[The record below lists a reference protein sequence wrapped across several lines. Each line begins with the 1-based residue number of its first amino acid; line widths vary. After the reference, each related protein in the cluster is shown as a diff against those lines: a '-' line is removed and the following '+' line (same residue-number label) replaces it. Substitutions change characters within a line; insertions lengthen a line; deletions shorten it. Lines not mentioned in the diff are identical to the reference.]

1 LTDDDLPHHS
11 HQHRGLPLNRSEFW
25 ATKARLAEYHAVVF
39 EHPAFVGGPV
49 RLVANQFQDMQ
60 LGGHLHTA
68 APMQITPPEQKS
80 GDLSRMTI
88 AFPRPV
94 VGRQF
99 KRRLQEIQDSGS
111 RAPIVVRYGVY
122 LGATDVPQ
130 MSWMLYA
137 SDKGGVNF
145 GREFV
150 QVVASDDNPMRLS
163 AAEIYDPEVFTG
175 LQLL

>member
-1 LTDDDLPHHS
+1 M
-11 HQHRGLPLNRSEFW
+11 NRAEFW

-39 EHPAFVGGPV
+39 EHPAFSGGPV
-49 RLVANQFQDMQ
+49 RLVANQFEDLT
-60 LGGHLHTA
+60 LGGFVHTA

-80 GDLSRMTI
+80 GDLSRMTV

-99 KRRLQEIQDSGS
+99 KQRLREIQDSGS
-111 RAPIVVRYGVY
+111 REPITMHYQVY
-122 LGATDVPQ
+122 LGATDAPQ
-130 MSWMLYA
+130 MSWVLYA
-137 SDKGGVNF
+137 SDKGGVSF

-150 QVVASDDNPMRLS
+150 QVVAGDDNPMRLP